1 MLHILVQFKSTK
13 QFKITVCVN
22 TNVYVHFTV
31 LHVCVHTVS
40 VTVCVCVNLVHT
52 VSGCVDHSH
61 NALCGLDCA
70 AAPRSHSARS
80 HRWH

>member
-40 VTVCVCVNLVHT
+40 VTVCVCEP
-52 VSGCVDHSH
+52 C
-61 NALCGLDCA
+61 AYRFRLCGSQPQC
-70 AAPRSHSARS
+70 PMWS
-80 HRWH
+80 